1 MSESEHSRT
10 KITRGMMQPAVSML
24 NEKGGKREGYTCE
37 GPDDAGV
44 VSVTY
49 ISARVRNLTD
59 ETKGVR

>member
-1 MSESEHSRT
+1 
-10 KITRGMMQPAVSML
+10 ML

-49 ISARVRNLTD
+49 ISASVSALND
-59 ETKGVR
+59 ETKSVR